1 MLMNQSSNAESRK
14 ELFVLIYTVVCYY
27 FLAIIEQKRGSSFY
41 KKQEV
46 QRYVMFNIEF
56 ILL

>member
-14 ELFVLIYTVVCYY
+14 ELTVLIYTVVCYY
-27 FLAIIEQKRGSSFY
+27 FLAIIEQKMGSSFY